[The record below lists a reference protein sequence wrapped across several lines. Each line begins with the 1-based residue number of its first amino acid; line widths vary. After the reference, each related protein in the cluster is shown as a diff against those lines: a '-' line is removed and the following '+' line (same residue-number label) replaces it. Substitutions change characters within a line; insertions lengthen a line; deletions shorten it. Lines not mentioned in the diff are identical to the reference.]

1 MVNFSKKTISLAI
14 TSILTQFSQAA
25 DIDKIQLIGLD
36 NNDRIVKIHFREA
49 VVIPQ
54 ASALVKTPR
63 ITMIFPRTRSLLK
76 RSQFTYND
84 SVLSRINLEKFDKED
99 TRVIVEAKD
108 KAQYRLSKKADG
120 IWLYIHPTPGSS
132 NNTTATQPPL
142 ASTSVITTKVQS
154 SLQQK
159 DSSKAAATTN
169 HQSNSNTNT
178 LTIDYQGNKQGGSV
192 TLLLNH
198 AHRPPKMKQS
208 GNRLEMVLEDYK
220 PASSTQNV
228 YDLSEYN
235 SALKKIEVKR
245 QGNDA
250 VVYFYNQGDAW
261 DYQLHDNG
269 AQLVVDFKDNSG
281 FLDDQIG
288 NHPHVI
294 YKGGKISFDFQ
305 DVDVRTVLQILAK
318 EAGVNIIVSDLVK
331 GSLTLKLK
339 DVRWDEALDLVLQT
353 KDLSMTKVGSIINV
367 APKSELEARDKREM
381 ELEQAQSEKGNLRSR
396 SFRLSYKNVRTVA
409 EMLTGGDQNG
419 KGANTILS
427 KRGSVI
433 YDAQTNTLIVADT
446 PASLKRV
453 ANIIQEVDI
462 PSDQVMISA
471 RIVEVKDNDARSIGM
486 QLRLGGE
493 SPHGN
498 TVYSGV
504 GSGDRIDD
512 LPPNIDFPMA
522 TGQGFSGFSFFHTN
536 KTALINLIVTA
547 MEEEGKAKI
556 VSSPKVLTLNG
567 EEATLEDGVDVPY
580 RVKQEKDSGYST
592 QFKRAVT
599 SLRVKP
605 QITPEGNVILDI
617 HVKKDS
623 PNGNDGSISVKNLDT
638 RAMVADGSTLIL
650 GGIYDESSIDSVQKV
665 PVLGDLP
672 IIGNLFKTKTHNGN
686 KREVLIF
693 LTPKVVR
700 SNVSGKL
707 VY

>member
-1 MVNFSKKTISLAI
+1 MANFSKKTISLAI
-14 TSILTQFSQAA
+14 ASILMQCSQAA
-25 DIDKIQLIGLD
+25 DISKIQLTGFD
-36 NNDRIVKIHFREA
+36 NNDRIVKIHFKEG

-63 ITMIFPRTRSLLK
+63 ITMIFPKTRSLLE
-76 RSQFTYND
+76 RSQFVYKD
-84 SVLSRINLEKFDKED
+84 SVLSRINLEKLGKD
-99 TRVIVEAKD
+99 TKVIVEAKD
-108 KAQYRLSKKADG
+108 KAQYRLSKKEDG
-120 IWLYIHPTPGSS
+120 VWLYIHPTPGASS
-132 NNTTATQPPL
+132 NTTSTPQTPL
-142 ASTSVITTKVQS
+142 ASNSSVITTKVQS

-159 DSSKAAATTN
+159 DSNRATTSTT
-169 HQSNSNTNT
+169 HQGNTNT
-178 LTIDYQGNKQGGSV
+178 LTVDYRGNKQGGFV

-198 AHRPPKMKQS
+198 AHRPPKMKKS

-235 SALKKIEVKR
+235 SVLKKIEVKR

-250 VVYFYNQGDAW
+250 VIYFYNQGNAW

-269 AQLVVDFKDNSG
+269 AQLVVDFKDVSG
-281 FLDDQIG
+281 FLDDQIS
-288 NHPHVI
+288 NQPNVV

-353 KDLSMTKVGSIINV
+353 KDLGMTKVGSIINV

-381 ELEQAQSEKGNLRSR
+381 ELEQAQSEKGSLRSR
-396 SFRLSYKNVRTVA
+396 SFRLSYKNVRAVA

-433 YDAQTNTLIVADT
+433 YDTETNTLIVADT

-453 ANIIQEVDI
+453 ASIIQEVDI

-471 RIVEVKDNDARSIGM
+471 RIVEVKDSDARSIGM
-486 QLRLGGE
+486 QLKLGGE

-504 GSGDRIDD
+504 GSGGDKIDE
-512 LPPNIDFPMA
+512 LPPNINFPIA
-522 TGQGFSGFSFFHTN
+522 AGQGFSGFSFFHTN
-536 KTALINLIVTA
+536 KTALVNLIVTA

-567 EEATLEDGVDVPY
+567 EEATLEDGADIPY

-623 PNGNDGSISVKNLDT
+623 PNSNDGSISVKNLDT

-672 IIGNLFKTKTHNGN
+672 IVGNLFKTKTHSGN

>member
-1 MVNFSKKTISLAI
+1 M
-14 TSILTQFSQAA
+14 
-25 DIDKIQLIGLD
+25 
-36 NNDRIVKIHFREA
+36 
-49 VVIPQ
+49 
-54 ASALVKTPR
+54 
-63 ITMIFPRTRSLLK
+63 
-76 RSQFTYND
+76 
-84 SVLSRINLEKFDKED
+84 
-99 TRVIVEAKD
+99 
-108 KAQYRLSKKADG
+108 
-120 IWLYIHPTPGSS
+120 
-132 NNTTATQPPL
+132 
-142 ASTSVITTKVQS
+142 
-154 SLQQK
+154 
-159 DSSKAAATTN
+159 
-169 HQSNSNTNT
+169 
-178 LTIDYQGNKQGGSV
+178 
-192 TLLLNH
+192 
-198 AHRPPKMKQS
+198 
-208 GNRLEMVLEDYK
+208 
-220 PASSTQNV
+220 
-228 YDLSEYN
+228 
-235 SALKKIEVKR
+235 
-245 QGNDA
+245 
-250 VVYFYNQGDAW
+250 
-261 DYQLHDNG
+261 
-269 AQLVVDFKDNSG
+269 
-281 FLDDQIG
+281 
-288 NHPHVI
+288 
-294 YKGGKISFDFQ
+294 
-305 DVDVRTVLQILAK
+305 
-318 EAGVNIIVSDLVK
+318 
-331 GSLTLKLK
+331 
-339 DVRWDEALDLVLQT
+339 RWDEALDLVLQT